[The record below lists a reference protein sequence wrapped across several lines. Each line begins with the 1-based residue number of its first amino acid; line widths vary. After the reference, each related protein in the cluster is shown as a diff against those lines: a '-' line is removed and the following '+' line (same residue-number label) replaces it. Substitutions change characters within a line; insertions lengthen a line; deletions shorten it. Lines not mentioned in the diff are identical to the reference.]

1 MCDQRQLRL
10 LEVRL
15 NLPSNVFGVAC
26 AVERL
31 REPTARLIKGARLA
45 ARTS

>member
-1 MCDQRQLRL
+1 MCDQRQLGL

-15 NLPSNVFGVAC
+15 NLPCTVFGAAR

-31 REPTARLIKGARLA
+31 LEPTARLIKGARLA
-45 ARTS
+45 ARAS